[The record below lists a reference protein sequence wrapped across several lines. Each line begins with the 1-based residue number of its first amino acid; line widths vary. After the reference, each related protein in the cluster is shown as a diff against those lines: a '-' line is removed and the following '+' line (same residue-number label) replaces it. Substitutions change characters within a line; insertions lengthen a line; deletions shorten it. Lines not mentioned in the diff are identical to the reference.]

1 MDKIATGASS
11 LRDNSP
17 LSDRPEWLSPRDLQE
32 VFGIGRTKSF
42 NICKAPPDMYGR
54 GSSRVSR
61 KTVMKERMDKGKL
74 PRVAHLLMLVMLPKL
89 HPHRQPVT

>member
-42 NICKAPPDMYGR
+42 TVCRELPHIYVGR
-54 GSSRVSR
+54 SIRAHKSTIV
-61 KTVMKERMDKGKL
+61 KELMEKGRL
-74 PRVAHLLMLVMLPKL
+74 P
-89 HPHRQPVT
+89 